1 MDTEAGQAAAF
12 RTAST
17 DEVIDGLN
25 DLLQLDH
32 DAIGSYTIA
41 IDKLENQD
49 HAKQIRGFKMDHERH
64 VRDLNELISEL
75 GGTPENDP
83 HRTAPLKEGL
93 QKLGGV
99 AGDKGVLT
107 AWRANE
113 LQVRTKYDDYASQAN
128 RWPDGAKRLVD
139 RNALDE
145 ERHYRWVAE
154 TLQHMGVGSGESG
167 ETDLVSRAR
176 ESATSVASSVSDRTR
191 DLADTTRGRV
201 AGGLES
207 AAEKIDDLA
216 ARQDTESGIRGR
228 AGDVG
233 HRVAGGLE
241 SAAERLRGR
250 GGSGDGRSPQERLED
265 HVREQ
270 PVQTLAA
277 LFGAGFI
284 VGRIL
289 R

>member
-1 MDTEAGQAAAF
+1 MDTETGQAPAS

-32 DAIGSYTIA
+32 DAIGSYQIA

-49 HAKQIRGFKMDHERH
+49 HAEQIRGFKLDHERH
-64 VRDLNELISEL
+64 VRDLNGLISEL
-75 GGTPENDP
+75 GGTPKNDT
-83 HRTAPLKEGL
+83 HRTAPLKEGV
-93 QKLGGV
+93 QKLGGA

-113 LQVRTKYDDYASQAN
+113 LQVRTKYDNYASKAN
-128 RWPDGAKRLVD
+128 RWPDKAKRLVD

-145 ERHYRWVAE
+145 ERHYRWAAE
-154 TLQHMGVGSGESG
+154 TLQHMGVGSGEGG

-176 ESATSVASSVSDRTR
+176 EGATSVASSVGDRTR
-191 DLADTTRGRV
+191 DLADTTRSRV

-207 AAEKIDDLA
+207 AAEKIDEFA
-216 ARQDTESGIRGR
+216 ARQDAEGGIRGR
-228 AGDVG
+228 AGGVG
-233 HRVAGGLE
+233 HRVADGIE
-241 SAAERLRGR
+241 SAAERLRG
-250 GGSGDGRSPQERLED
+250 GGGGDNRSAQERLED
-265 HVREQ
+265 RVREQ

-277 LFGAGFI
+277 LFGVGFI